1 MYKMSQINA
10 QNVTKQSLT
19 FNKSKYDV
27 KSQLDAT
34 FLPLQLP
41 WLIPPVVLSLQTL
54 PGGNKT

>member
-1 MYKMSQINA
+1 MSQINA